1 MAYSV
6 SDIEKIMGFKTWSN
20 KEKVDELLRID
31 ANMYC
36 NLGKESSK
44 QEKEQVKKNSKANYQ
59 AIKKPD
65 KDSGEMFLRCQDV
78 KA

>member
-6 SDIEKIMGFKTWSN
+6 NDIEKVMGFKTWSS
-20 KEKVDELLRID
+20 KEKVDALLRID

-44 QEKEQVKKNSKANYQ
+44 QEKAEVKRNSKAIYQ
-59 AIKKPD
+59 AIKKLD
-65 KDSGEMFLRCQDV
+65 KESGEMFLRCQDY
-78 KA
+78 KT